1 MQSTEHRKQGHRR
14 SSAVKFNAA
23 VLFWSAL
30 GMALGI
36 APTTAVAQ
44 DAAADV
50 AYVESVG
57 GRVVAFSLGKPAL
70 LEALDIIHDQ
80 TQLDVLAKSELRICH
95 YQSHQLLTLT
105 GPLKAS
111 ISRNGVTVDN
121 AKGTV
126 VSAGPCVRPVAS
138 TFIAGILS
146 RGLKITN
153 VSPPDSRN
161 SR

>member
-1 MQSTEHRKQGHRR
+1 MQSTEHRKRSHRP
-14 SSAVKFNAA
+14 SSAVRFNAA

-36 APTTAVAQ
+36 APTAAVAQ
-44 DAAADV
+44 HAAADV

-70 LEALDIIHDQ
+70 LEALDIVHDQ
-80 TQLDVLAKSELRICH
+80 TQVDVLAKSELRICH
-95 YQSHQLLTLT
+95 YQSRQLLTLT

-126 VSAGPCVRPVAS
+126 ASAGSCAPPVAS
-138 TFIAGILS
+138 SFMAGMMS
-146 RGLKITN
+146 RGLKTSD
-153 VSPPDSRN
+153 VSTPDSRN

>member
-1 MQSTEHRKQGHRR
+1 MQSTEHRNQGHRL
-14 SSAVKFNAA
+14 SSAVKLNAA
-23 VLFWSAL
+23 VLLWSA
-30 GMALGI
+30 MALGI

-70 LEALDIIHDQ
+70 LEALDIIHDK
-80 TQLDVLAKSELRICH
+80 TQVDVLAKSELRICH
-95 YQSHQLLTLT
+95 YQSRQLLTLT

-126 VSAGPCVRPVAS
+126 ASAESCMPPVAS
-138 TFIAGILS
+138 TYIGGILS
-146 RGLKITN
+146 RGLKTTD
-153 VSPPDSRN
+153 VSLPDSRN